1 MNFGQLRLDMLKKM
15 MVVTLSLMLTLT
27 MLPLAPQTAAAADGS
42 GSINKVFGDP
52 ETLAAPI
59 QQIAVFD
66 SAYGTED
73 GKDVMYTT
81 VNGDPAKF
89 NVIDLNNKQMLRSFS
104 LPGAVNAW
112 SHIVAPDGTVYI
124 GGGDKLFQY
133 SPVSKEL
140 IDLGKALSSES
151 SIWALT
157 VDEQGNVYGGTFPS
171 GKVFQ
176 YNPVTG
182 LFKDY
187 GSMVAGQQYVRSIDY
202 KDGIVY
208 AGVGSTG
215 HIIRLNPQT
224 GEKSE
229 LPIRDVPGVTELPF
243 VYGLDI
249 RGDYMFAYLS
259 GGGIASLIVY
269 DMVQNEW
276 LDEIY
281 TGYGGLHISPEH
293 QGHVYFVQNKKIM
306 AFDLATAQV
315 TDTGMSYG
323 SGLRSSGWV
332 TEQGDADFPGK
343 SLVTIQY
350 GGLVSYF
357 NPQTGKTKAVPV
369 GVEGQPTQ
377 IHALEMGPDGAMYMS
392 GYTAAIASKYDPA
405 NGSIMTFPMGQ
416 AESIGQL
423 NEKLYFGVYA
433 GGEIREFDTTKPVT
447 AGQNPKNLFKLGENQ
462 DRPYVSTTGDGKIF
476 FGSIP
481 DYGHLGGALT
491 VYDPA
496 AGTNSFKVYRNVVQD
511 QSVVGLAY
519 KDGKIYGS
527 TTVRGGLGIDSTATE
542 AKMFI
547 WDVEK
552 EQKIAEFTPNIPG
565 AVKAPIMISGLTF
578 DASGKLWAAADGI
591 LFSIDMEE
599 QKVIDSKVI
608 YPNVT
613 DYGMWRPIHI
623 RVGADGLLY
632 TDLYGK
638 ITILD
643 PVTLD
648 HKALDISTQLMTL
661 GRDGHIYYAEGAKLK
676 RIKVSD
682 GPVTSPEEP
691 LFGDVNGDNVVDIQD
706 KVLISR
712 HLNKDAKEYKQYD
725 LNKDGKISSADVLI
739 INRIL
744 KEQKK

>member
-1 MNFGQLRLDMLKKM
+1 MTTTHFR
-15 MVVTLSLMLTLT
+15 TRFSLFLAFILI
-27 MLPLAPQTAAAADGS
+27 LPGFLAAQPAKAEAG
-42 GSINKVFGDP
+42 GINKTFGAP
-52 ETLAAPI
+52 ERLASPI

-66 SAYGTED
+66 SAYGQED
-73 GKDVMYTT
+73 GKDIMYTT

-89 NVIDLNNKQMLRSFS
+89 NVIDLNNKQLLRSFP
-104 LPGAVNAW
+104 LAGAVNAW
-112 SHIVAPDGTVYI
+112 SHIVTADGTVYI

-133 SPVSKEL
+133 SPL
-140 IDLGKALSSES
+140 TRDLTDLGIALPGES
-151 SIWALT
+151 SIWSLT
-157 VDEQGNVYGGTFPS
+157 ADEQGNVYGGTFPN

-176 YNPVTG
+176 FDPVSRT
-182 LFKDY
+182 FKDH
-187 GSMVAGQQYVRSIDY
+187 GSMVPGQQYVRSIDY
-202 KDGIVY
+202 KDGIIY

-215 HIIRLNPQT
+215 HIIKLNPET
-224 GEKSE
+224 GEKTE
-229 LPIRDVPGVTELPF
+229 LPIREIPGVTTLPF

-249 RGDYMFAYLS
+249 RGDYLLAYMS
-259 GGGIASLIVY
+259 GNGIASLIIY
-269 DMVQNEW
+269 DMVENRW

-281 TGYGGLHISPEH
+281 DGYGGVHISPE
-293 QGHVYFVQNKKIM
+293 QDGHVYFVQNKKIM
-306 AFDLATAQV
+306 AFDLSTAQV

-332 TEQGDADFPGK
+332 TESGDPDFPGK

-350 GGLVSYF
+350 GGKVTYF
-357 NPQTGKTKAVPV
+357 NPQTAKVKNVDV

-392 GYTAAIASKYDPA
+392 GYTAAIASKYNPA
-405 NGSIMTFPMGQ
+405 DGSILTFPMGQ

-433 GGEIREFDTTKPVT
+433 GADMRVFDTTMPVK
-447 AGQNPKNLFKLGENQ
+447 ANENPKSLFKIGENQ

-496 AGTNSFKVYRNVVQD
+496 VGTSSVKVFRNIVQD
-511 QSVVGLAY
+511 QSIVGLAY

-527 TTVRGGLGIDSTATE
+527 TTIRGGLGIDSSATE

-552 EQKIAEFTPNIPG
+552 EQKIAEFTPEIPG

-578 DASGKLWAAADGI
+578 DANGKLWAAADGI
-591 LFSIDMEE
+591 LFSIDMEA
-599 QKVIDSKVI
+599 QRVIDSKVV
-608 YPNVT
+608 YPGVT

-623 RVGADGLLY
+623 RVGSDGLLY
-632 TDLYGK
+632 TDLHGK

-643 PVTLD
+643 PVTLA
-648 HKALDISTQLMTL
+648 HKEVGVAAQLMTL
-661 GRDGHIYYAEGAKLK
+661 GKDGHIYYAEGAQLK
-676 RIKVSD
+676 RIKVSE
-682 GPVTSPEEP
+682 GAVNPPVDPPTDPK
-691 LFGDVNGDNVVDIQD
+691 LGDVNGDNVVN
-706 KVLISR
+706 VLDLIAIGKHVGADASQ
-712 HLNKDAKEYKQYD
+712 NKKYD
-725 LNKDGKISSADVLI
+725 LNQDGKITKADMDIVAEI
-739 INRIL
+739 IFKR
-744 KEQKK
+744 